1 MRWFL
6 PQPTRL
12 AARGSRHRGLLLA
25 ALCLPL
31 LAHGQGLEYRV
42 KAAFLFNFAKFVEWP
57 ADSLPERVPLRV
69 AILAPGGAFEVM
81 ADALAGKEVAGH
93 TLAVLPFDPDAAPP
107 HILFV
112 HAEEEPLPAELPPA
126 LAAAHVLLVGES
138 PGFAARYGIIGL
150 VPRGDSLRF
159 QINLAAARRAGLNLS
174 GQLARLAE
182 IVPDHP

>member
-1 MRWFL
+1 MRRLFSR
-6 PQPTRL
+6 PTRPP
-12 AARGSRHRGLLLA
+12 ARGARRWGLLLV
-25 ALCLPL
+25 ALGLPL
-31 LAHGQGLEYRV
+31 IAHGQALEYRV

-57 ADSLPERVPLRV
+57 ADALPEKVPLRV
-69 AILAPGGAFEVM
+69 AIWAPGGPFEAM
-81 ADALAGKEVAGH
+81 ADALAGKEIAGH
-93 TLAVLPFDPDAAPP
+93 TLAVLPYDPQGARP

-112 HAEEEPLPAELPPA
+112 HTEAEPLPADLLPD
-126 LAAAHVLLVGES
+126 LAAAHVLLIGES

-182 IVPDHP
+182 IVPDQP